1 MAPYYTGETPS
12 GHQAT
17 GPRGKGTALVQAG
30 NAGVNWQGCDLLV
43 SYFLNLLRNDLIL
56 SKCIDVQPF
65 ESEFFNHLA
74 VAHFLNHF
82 PVCIL
87 ADGGSGVKAT

>member
-1 MAPYYTGETPS
+1 MRANTANEHIP

-43 SYFLNLLRNDLIL
+43 SYFLSLKR
-56 SKCIDVQPF
+56 
-65 ESEFFNHLA
+65 
-74 VAHFLNHF
+74 
-82 PVCIL
+82 
-87 ADGGSGVKAT
+87 